1 MKILSV
7 RVNEDLFESVTELSR
22 IFSKRKANVLNDF
35 VQFVFANFDR
45 EQLKDFFLQI
55 AKPRAETKVIAISVK
70 VAPEIE
76 EIFSPI
82 AERANLKITH
92 LYSNILRYMCNFALK
107 NPEFSYKKIL
117 LNSINEALEK
127 LSKDR

>member
-7 RVNEDLFESVTELSR
+7 RVNEDLFDGITELSR
-22 IFSKRKANVLNDF
+22 IFSKRRANVLNDF

-55 AKPRAETKVIAISVK
+55 TKPRTERNLIAISVK

-76 EIFSPI
+76 EIFNPI
-82 AERANLKITH
+82 AKSANLSITH
-92 LYSNILRYMCNFALK
+92 LYSNILRYMHNFALK

-117 LNSINEALEK
+117 LNAINEALEK

>member
-7 RVNEDLFESVTELSR
+7 RVNEDLFDGITELSR
-22 IFSKRKANVLNDF
+22 IFSKRRANVLNDF

-55 AKPRAETKVIAISVK
+55 TKPRTERNLIAISVK

-76 EIFSPI
+76 EIFNPI
-82 AERANLKITH
+82 AKSANLSITH
-92 LYSNILRYMCNFALK
+92 LYANILRYMHNFALK

-117 LNSINEALEK
+117 LNAINEALEK